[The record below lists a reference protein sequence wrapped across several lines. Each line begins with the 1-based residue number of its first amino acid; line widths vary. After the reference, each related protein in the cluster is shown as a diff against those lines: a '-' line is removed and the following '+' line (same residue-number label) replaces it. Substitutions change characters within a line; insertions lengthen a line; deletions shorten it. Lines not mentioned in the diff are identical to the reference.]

1 MHTQFKSRPHHSPV
15 RRLCVNCDS
24 PGIARSYLSML
35 ELIGV
40 SKSYGK
46 SHVLTDIS
54 FRVDPGEFVCITG
67 PSGAGKTTLL
77 HLMTGAETISKGSIE
92 IDGVD
97 LRVVPPGALQLFRQ
111 RLGIVF
117 QDYKLLLNRT
127 VAENIAFPLEVCG
140 VPDREIAESVE
151 LVLEL
156 VDLKKRAHAMP
167 ASLSGGE
174 KARAAIGRAIV
185 HDPMIILADEPTG
198 NVDPEQSRLIMKL
211 FKEIN
216 ASGTTIVLATHD
228 AGLVDALHT
237 RVIELREGAV
247 SRDSVGGYGKKRKHG
262 HADHEEKYN
271 ILAEEPHG
279 KGTKRKVK
287 VTSVGG

>member
-1 MHTQFKSRPHHSPV
+1 
-15 RRLCVNCDS
+15 
-24 PGIARSYLSML
+24 ML
-35 ELIGV
+35 ELAGV
-40 SKSYGK
+40 SKLYGK
-46 SHVLTDIS
+46 SQILTDIS

-77 HLMTGAETISKGSIE
+77 HLFTGAEPITKGSIE

-97 LRVVPPGALQLFRQ
+97 LRQVPPAALQLYRQ

-117 QDYKLLLNRT
+117 QDYKLLENRT

-140 VPDREIAESVE
+140 VPDEEILKSVC

-156 VDLKKRAHAMP
+156 VDLSKHADALP

-174 KARAAIGRAIV
+174 KARAAIGRAIA

-198 NVDPEQSRLIMKL
+198 NVDPAQSMKIMKL

-228 AGLVDALHT
+228 ATLVDALHT
-237 RVIELREGAV
+237 RVIELQEGSIV
-247 SRDSVGGYGKKRKHG
+247 RDSVGGYGKRKKHDHG
-262 HADHEEKYN
+262 AAEKHN
-271 ILAEEPHG
+271 ILLETGGSAG
-279 KGTKRKVK
+279 SKNKRKVK
-287 VTSVGG
+287 VTAMH